1 MTTTEEIF
9 ASYNFYIVI
18 IVLYIAGS
26 IASAGGIGGG
36 GVNVPLLLVIGRF
49 SYHEAVIFSLC
60 TVLGNHI
67 AQSTINWSL
76 SHPYVK
82 QRPLIY
88 WEIILFLLPAQL
100 GGSNVGVLIA
110 KAFPDLLLL
119 CCALCVLV
127 LAIAKTY
134 YKGISYLKEE
144 KKTRKSKTKYQ
155 KLLHFA
161 NEIENETNSRNQSLL
176 LEGLID
182 ESTNEPNSPSAAL
195 LKEQRQIERES
206 NREAAGETA
215 FSLQNPVQ
223 NDLSM
228 SSQGTE
234 DDDNEEGGGIL
245 ASIRESILSAQ
256 DVDFGITEDE
266 IATEKC
272 KKKLIFMNERE
283 EEEEEGEQYNPLNH
297 TDKKNHNRNSEK
309 EVRIVVADSKN
320 KQEVDVE
327 NQPID
332 SETGEA
338 EGEGEGSLSTTIYS
352 DISQRI
358 TNNKIKRILPKS
370 ILFSLFLVFL
380 CYVLL
385 FLILE
390 YVITKCSL
398 TYYVTILSI
407 YPPLLLFIYWSTNYI
422 KIRQQTKSFYSRVK
436 GDIDMEKQSVVLVF
450 LIFCVGILSTLL
462 GIGGGELMGP
472 LFLTYHLLPMVS
484 TATTSMM
491 SLLNTAN
498 NIIHYGIAGK
508 LIVYDLILSLW
519 FLSSSCC
526 CFFRSTLSASTNA
539 YFSFFLVLS
548 LSCLFVLSS

>member
-9 ASYNFYIVI
+9 VSYNFYIVI

-182 ESTNEPNSPSAAL
+182 EGINEPNSPSAAL
-195 LKEQRQIERES
+195 LKEQRQIERQSDGE
-206 NREAAGETA
+206 NARETA

-234 DDDNEEGGGIL
+234 DDDNEEENGGIL
-245 ASIRESILSAQ
+245 ATIRESILSAQ

-272 KKKLIFMNERE
+272 KKKLIFMNEKE
-283 EEEEEGEQYNPLNH
+283 EEEEEGEQGEQYNPLNH
-297 TDKKNHNRNSEK
+297 TDNKNHKRNSEK

-320 KQEVDVE
+320 KQEDNNKVRDEE

-332 SETGEA
+332 NEG

-352 DISQRI
+352 DISQGRMN
-358 TNNKIKRILPKS
+358 NNKIKRILPKS
-370 ILFSLFLVFL
+370 ILFSLFVVFL
-380 CYVLL
+380 CYGVLC
-385 FLILE
+385 LILE

-508 LIVYDLILSLW
+508 
-519 FLSSSCC
+519 
-526 CFFRSTLSASTNA
+526 
-539 YFSFFLVLS
+539 
-548 LSCLFVLSS
+548 